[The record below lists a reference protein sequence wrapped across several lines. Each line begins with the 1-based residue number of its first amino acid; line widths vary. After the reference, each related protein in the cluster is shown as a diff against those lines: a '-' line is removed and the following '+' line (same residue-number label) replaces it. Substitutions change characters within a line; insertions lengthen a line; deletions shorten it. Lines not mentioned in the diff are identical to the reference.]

1 MLVVP
6 IAQDGCL
13 PTTKC
18 KIANTYR
25 KKRALLFAAGA
36 FQTLEHSS
44 STCFELKAVTEAEK
58 QTVTLKDDR
67 IETEACYKTLCAA
80 FNKTATTPPFD
91 PDSTRFP
98 TRKELPDIPGAPPG
112 AAWVWGENDYVC

>member
-80 FNKTATTPPFD
+80 FNKTATTATT
-91 PDSTRFP
+91 ST
-98 TRKELPDIPGAPPG
+98 KDIRVSSDRQRAPGTQQSSVIQSINFAS
-112 AAWVWGENDYVC
+112 